1 MRLLYL
7 ANYFLAG
14 AVATTL
20 GGWLMSHSPDFLPTA
35 IRLGAVS
42 FLLLVLALILDEPIC
57 DACGIQESRYYL
69 GLAITTASLISGA
82 VMVWGVLQ

>member
-20 GGWLMSHSPDFLPTA
+20 GGWLMSHSPNFLATA
-35 IRLGAVS
+35 IRFGAVA
-42 FLLLVLALILDEPIC
+42 FLLLVLALIFDEPVC
-57 DACGIQESRYYL
+57 DACGLEESQYYL
-69 GLAITTASLISGA
+69 GLAISASALVCGCL
-82 VMVWGVLQ
+82 MVWGLL